1 MRPPKEKKSDK
12 EQNWIGVIAVAV
24 VIGFFIYFKPPTPVS
39 WFFSTLRGVF
49 QSSASKQPSV
59 ESKWIQEQ
67 ANRAEYEGR
76 NDEAARLR
84 EQAVAKEAQAREY
97 EAWKRKNGK

>member
-1 MRPPKEKKSDK
+1 MKPSMESKSDK
-12 EQNWIGVIAVAV
+12 EQNWIGIIVVVAIV
-24 VIGFFIYFKPPTPVS
+24 GFFIYFKPPTPVS
-39 WFFSTLRGVF
+39 RFFSTLRGVF
-49 QSSASKQPSV
+49 QSSASKQPSF

-84 EQAVAKEAQAREY
+84 EQAIAKEKEAREY